1 MRKEFA
7 VKIIEERRKADIH
20 WFSNRNK
27 QYKVVYLHGF
37 KKNFNFFIPRYPNY
51 KVSLIRYIKVR

>member
-20 WFSNRNK
+20 WFSQKANK
-27 QYKVVYLHGF
+27 ASGKRLALF
-37 KKNFNFFIPRYPNY
+37 M
-51 KVSLIRYIKVR
+51 